1 MIHAARAHEV
11 KVLIRISVHNGTL
24 FLPLRLSKSSSFVM
38 SKSSSNESL
47 FLPLRLSKS
56 SSFVMSKS
64 SSNESL
70 FLPLR
75 LSKSEFV
82 TKSSSNESLFLPLRL
97 SKSSS
102 FVMSK
107 SSSKEN
113 YMISLCR
120 LGLPFLSHFAFHTQT
135 LLYMSYR
142 ALSVSKLRCLRGSF
156 VTSPS

>member
-1 MIHAARAHEV
+1 M
-11 KVLIRISVHNGTL
+11 LL
-24 FLPLRLSKSSSFVM
+24 
-38 SKSSSNESL
+38 
-47 FLPLRLSKS
+47 KS

-82 TKSSSNESLFLPLRL
+82 TKS
-97 SKSSS
+97 

-113 YMISLCR
+113 CM
-120 LGLPFLSHFAFHTQT
+120 
-135 LLYMSYR
+135 
-142 ALSVSKLRCLRGSF
+142 
-156 VTSPS
+156 